1 MSQIKTTGKMSN
13 FEVLEKIGEGAFSS
27 VYKIIRKSDQ
37 MMYALKKVKINQLKI
52 KEKENAL
59 NEIRILAS
67 IDHPSI
73 VGYKEA
79 FIDDKDDTLCIVME
93 FLGGGDVYQKISE
106 CKKKRAMIPEK
117 LIWRYL
123 VQMVQGLKHLHSM
136 NIVHRD
142 LKSANV
148 FLSADLKHI
157 KLGDMNVSKI
167 AKNRMV
173 YTQTGTP
180 FYASP
185 EVWRDEP
192 YDFKSD
198 VWSLGCVLYE
208 MCNRCPPFN
217 GKQMEELFAKVQKG
231 HFDRIS
237 NVYSEDLNSIIAACL
252 RVNPQSRPS
261 CEQILEYPIVRHL
274 MSEMEC
280 ETQTEPKE
288 LLGTIRL
295 PSNLKDL
302 NNYLPEPKYNAVK
315 KRSHSAQPARSFTRV
330 EPRDDLQPKRRD
342 ETFETRNPVEARRV
356 ISPRLHLDPN
366 GREKRAESV
375 NRSSEQYSGNFKRVA
390 QDLRVEQVELANRIE
405 KMRSII
411 ERKDKPS
418 MAIKAESEARMNLA
432 RRIQNVYSPKHKNSN
447 PRLFRPP
454 ENTPKQSFVQHYAGL
469 ETGIAPSRVVGNK
482 PKPYLDE
489 RVSFVEQYT
498 DRVPS
503 YEQSRLL
510 REQVLNSPKQR
521 DSSNSRQGNKSR
533 LLAGMS
539 PTNKDDSM
547 REMKQ
552 RLINIDSG
560 IRSIDRFEDEFIRKM
575 EEDLLRKQKQLAGN
589 QGPGKEERSFK
600 QGVPLKKHPKVISHL
615 VNIEKAMISDKAI
628 DEIFRNQVKK
638 SNEELILNRRSPT
651 AKDAD
656 KQKKLQIDPRLSK
669 ESLHLYPGSA
679 SKKPVMGLQQN
690 LLNKYKLDL
699 VKQAEE
705 KKRVEKSCGRVN
717 SVKQVVRTEPCSGKK
732 LPGSVRENSERRE
745 MVGEGLERI
754 NNRLDMMTKRNPVPN
769 EGVYELGIRR
779 RPVVS
784 AEPQEPARGLTR
796 MTRNHYIH

>member
-13 FEVLEKIGEGAFSS
+13 FELLEKIGEGAFSS

-217 GKQMEELFAKVQKG
+217 GKQMEELFTKVQKG
-231 HFDRIS
+231 SFDRIS
-237 NVYSEDLNSIIAACL
+237 NVYSEDLNSIICACL

-302 NNYLPEPKYNAVK
+302 NQYLPEAKYNASK

-330 EPRDDLQPKRRD
+330 EAREDLPLKRAIEQTEFRTPIEPRHI
-342 ETFETRNPVEARRV
+342 
-356 ISPRLHLDPN
+356 ISPRLKVDPN
-366 GREKRAESV
+366 SRVKRAESV
-375 NRSSEQYSGNFKRVA
+375 NRSSDQYSGNFKRVA

-411 ERKDKPS
+411 ERKEKP
-418 MAIKAESEARMNLA
+418 ITIVKAESEVRMNLA
-432 RRIQNVYSPKHKNSN
+432 RRIQNVYSPKNNNSN

-454 ENTPKQSFVQHYAGL
+454 ENTPKQSFVQHYAAI
-469 ETGIAPSRVVGNK
+469 ERPAPPVQVAGIK
-482 PKPYLDE
+482 TKPYLDE

-510 REQVLNSPKQR
+510 REQVLHSPKQR

-533 LLAGMS
+533 LLVGMS
-539 PTNKDDSM
+539 PPNKDESM

-560 IRSIDRFEDEFIRKM
+560 IRSIDRFEDEFIKKM
-575 EEDLLRKQKQLAGN
+575 EEDLLRKQKQMAGN
-589 QGPGKEERSFK
+589 QAARREEKSFK

-615 VNIEKAMISDKAI
+615 VNVERTLISDKAI

-638 SNEELILNRRSPT
+638 GGEDLLLNRKSPS
-651 AKDAD
+651 ARESD
-656 KQKKLQIDPRLSK
+656 KVKKLQIDPRLSK
-669 ESLHLYPGSA
+669 DSLHLYPASA
-679 SKKPVMGLQQN
+679 SKKPIVGLQQN
-690 LLNKYKLDL
+690 LMNKYKLEL
-699 VKQAEE
+699 IKAAEE

-732 LPGSVRENSERRE
+732 LPGSVRENAERRE
-745 MVGEGLERI
+745 MIGEGLERI
-754 NNRLDMMTKRNPVPN
+754 NNRLDMMTKRNPVAN

-779 RPVVS
+779 RPIVS
-784 AEPQEPARGLTR
+784 AEPHEPAKGLTR